1 MSADKGTPENMDD
14 ASQQQALEA
23 IQKCQDEIVRFR
35 SKCDSKI
42 FEIEKNYSRIVKPY
56 MERRN
61 SLTRDVPQFWS
72 KSLLNH
78 PLISTIFEPGE
89 REVLHYLSNLEI
101 EEDLFRPDNFK
112 IQFFFRR
119 NPYFENRVL
128 TKQFNENGS
137 VNTDI
142 KWKNGHAF
150 PTLTEHEIW
159 ESDDLGME
167 CKGFFRWFLDPEE
180 QSCDPVADII
190 KSYIWFDPL
199 EFYLENSL
207 DEKSAIHLNEE
218 RKLHNLEK

>member
-1 MSADKGTPENMDD
+1 MSEEKGATENMDD

-35 SKCDSKI
+35 SKCDREI

-61 SLTRDVPQFWS
+61 SLIRNVPQFWS

-89 REVLHYLSNLEI
+89 REVLNYLSNLEI
-101 EEDLFRPDNFK
+101 EEDMFRPDNFK

-137 VNTDI
+137 VNTVI
-142 KWKNGHAF
+142 RWKNGYEF
-150 PTLTEHEIW
+150 PKLTEHELW
-159 ESDDLGME
+159 EEDDLGLE
-167 CKGFFRWFLDPEE
+167 CKGFFRWFLDPDE
-180 QSCDPVADII
+180 QYCDPMADII
-190 KSYIWFDPL
+190 RSYVWFNPL
-199 EFYLENSL
+199 EFYLENTL
-207 DEKSAIHLNEE
+207 DEESDVPVKDTEQSCII
-218 RKLHNLEK
+218 NL